1 MTVLI
6 TLLGYLALGAVAG
19 TMAGLFGVGGGLII
33 VPVLAF
39 AFELQRVAPEVLM
52 HLAVGTSLATIVV
65 TGASSAFGHFQ
76 KGSIHQPWLMA
87 LLPGLMLGAV
97 AGVFVAGNLSGTLL
111 GTLFGIFVLLVAVK
125 MMLGLAPKPGS
136 VAPGKPVMMLAGAV
150 IGAISAL
157 FGIGGGT
164 LAVPWLSRCGA
175 TMTQAVG
182 TSAACGLP
190 IAFFGAM
197 TFIVVGWGNPL
208 LPSTATGFV
217 MWPAFIG
224 IVLASV
230 PFARLGVKLAHVL
243 PAHILRYAFA
253 TLLTLVG
260 LRFVLG

>member
-1 MTVLI
+1 MAVLI

-39 AFELQRVAPEVLM
+39 AFELQGVAPEVLM
-52 HLAVGTSLATIVV
+52 HLAIGTSLATIVV
-65 TGASSAFGHFQ
+65 TGASSTFGHLQ
-76 KGSIHQPWLMA
+76 KGSIHKPWFIA

-97 AGVFVAGNLSGTLL
+97 AGVFVADTLSGTLL
-111 GTLFGIFVLLVAVK
+111 GTLFGVFVLLVAVK
-125 MMLGLAPKPGS
+125 MALGLAPKPGTI
-136 VAPGKPVMMLAGAV
+136 APGKPLMTFAGAV

-164 LAVPWLSRCGA
+164 LSVPWFLRCGA

-190 IAFFGAM
+190 IALFGAV
-197 TFIVVGWGNPL
+197 TFIIVGWSHPL
-208 LPSTATGFV
+208 VPSTATGFV
-217 MWPAFIG
+217 MWPAFLG

-230 PFARLGVKLAHVL
+230 PFARVGVKLAHAL
-243 PAHILRYAFA
+243 PGHIVRYAFA
-253 TLLTLVG
+253 ALLTLVG